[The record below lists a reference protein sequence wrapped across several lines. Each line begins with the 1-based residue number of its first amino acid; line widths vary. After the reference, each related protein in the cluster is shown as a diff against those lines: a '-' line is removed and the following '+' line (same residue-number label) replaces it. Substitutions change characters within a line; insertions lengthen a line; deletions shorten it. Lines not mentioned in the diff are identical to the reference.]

1 MTFDDVTGGRTS
13 SSKMVAFV
21 VLLAVAVAGG
31 AAGVLIDRTLLLD
44 HGPRGGGPP
53 RGGDYRGGRGRS
65 PSPEMRRRFS
75 DRMAEELKLTK
86 EQQVKVDT
94 IMTRQFRGME
104 AASASIRPTIDSL
117 VRAAQASMDSVLTAE
132 QREKVKTLRKSR
144 GDGRG
149 DRDGDRRGDHDG
161 RGDGRGR

>member
-1 MTFDDVTGGRTS
+1 MTLDDVTGGRTS
-13 SSKMVAFV
+13 SSKLVAFV

-31 AAGVLIDRTLLLD
+31 AAGVLIDRTVLLD
-44 HGPRGGGPP
+44 HGRRGDGPP
-53 RGGDYRGGRGRS
+53 RGENSRGRGRS

-86 EQQVKVDT
+86 EQQVKVDS

-117 VRAAQASMDSVLTAE
+117 VRAAQASMDSVLNAE
-132 QREKVKTLRKSR
+132 QRERVKTLRRSR
-144 GDGRG
+144 GDGRSG
-149 DRDGDRRGDHDG
+149 DGRGGGGRNGDG